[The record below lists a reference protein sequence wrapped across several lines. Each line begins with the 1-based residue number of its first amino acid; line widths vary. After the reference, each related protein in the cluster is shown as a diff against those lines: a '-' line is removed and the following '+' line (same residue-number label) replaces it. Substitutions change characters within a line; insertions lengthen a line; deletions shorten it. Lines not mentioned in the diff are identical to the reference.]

1 MVSGRAGNWSRR
13 RNPVRA
19 AIRQRDSR
27 VADVESGRG
36 PRVCAPPRRGSARAG
51 WPMGRSGSGN
61 DQCPERPDSF
71 RSGGRAP
78 GIPRE
83 DRSRERGRRE
93 LVVSE
98 LGREAPDTMSNGPLT
113 AFVIVTAIAV
123 VLQMAIL
130 LGMFLAVRKTSAKM
144 ESLAEE
150 VKTKVLPS
158 AELAHSMMSE
168 MRPKIETLVDNVS
181 VSTTMMRT
189 QLERID
195 ATLTDIVDRTRLQV
209 IRADEFV
216 TNTMD
221 KLEETREAVQR
232 TVVSPVRHLSGL
244 MHGVTVGLETL
255 FSRQKDRATPN
266 LPRDEMFI

>member
-1 MVSGRAGNWSRR
+1 
-13 RNPVRA
+13 
-19 AIRQRDSR
+19 
-27 VADVESGRG
+27 
-36 PRVCAPPRRGSARAG
+36 
-51 WPMGRSGSGN
+51 
-61 DQCPERPDSF
+61 
-71 RSGGRAP
+71 
-78 GIPRE
+78 
-83 DRSRERGRRE
+83 
-93 LVVSE
+93 
-98 LGREAPDTMSNGPLT
+98 MSNGPLT

-123 VLQMAIL
+123 VLQMLIL

-221 KLEETREAVQR
+221 KLEETREAVER

-255 FSRQKDRATPN
+255 FSRQRDREPAS